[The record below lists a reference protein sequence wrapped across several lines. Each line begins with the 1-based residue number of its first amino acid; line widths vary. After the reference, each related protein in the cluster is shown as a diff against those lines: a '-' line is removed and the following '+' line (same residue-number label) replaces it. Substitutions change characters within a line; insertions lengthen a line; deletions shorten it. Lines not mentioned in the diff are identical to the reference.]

1 MSQIDYN
8 KATNEFGAKSV
19 ESMRVCTNAALK
31 KIENAG
37 GKTGASATT
46 SATTSATPKK
56 GGGRKRKATPEED
69 GDDEEQAPST
79 TKKKGRKSKK
89 NIETPADCELSFGAL
104 PQLLRLICLQLLLRT
119 MKLSRASLPPRA
131 RRTLLL
137 GSSLLDDE
145 RHTSD

>member
-37 GKTGASATT
+37 GKIGASAP
-46 SATTSATPKK
+46 TSATPKK

-69 GDDEEQAPST
+69 GDDEEQAAST

-89 NIETPADCELSFGAL
+89 IVETPADCELSFGAL

>member
-37 GKTGASATT
+37 GKAGASA
-46 SATTSATPKK
+46 STSATPKK

-69 GDDEEQAPST
+69 GDDEEQAAST

-89 NIETPADCELSFGAL
+89 NADLPADCELSFDAL
-104 PQLLRLICLQLLLRT
+104 PLLL
-119 MKLSRASLPPRA
+119 
-131 RRTLLL
+131 
-137 GSSLLDDE
+137 
-145 RHTSD
+145 